1 MSAPLSTMP
10 PDEDVAHRFEYRL
23 RPLSAGVAV
32 PIFAFFSSG
41 VAIVGGGIGAAL
53 ADPVAV
59 GVILGL
65 VVGKLIGVFGSTWLM
80 ARFTNAELHDD
91 LSWSDVAG
99 LWVLTGVG
107 FTVSLLV
114 GELAFGVGSDR
125 DDHVKLG
132 IIIGSLTAAII
143 SSVILRRR
151 NKVYRQIEENET
163 RDDDGDGIPDYYQ
176 EQPDPGSSSTR

>member
-1 MSAPLSTMP
+1 MRTFDL
-10 PDEDVAHRFEYRL
+10 V
-23 RPLSAGVAV
+23 
-32 PIFAFFSSG
+32 
-41 VAIVGGGIGAAL
+41 IVGGGIGAAL

-99 LWVLTGVG
+99 LSVLTGVG